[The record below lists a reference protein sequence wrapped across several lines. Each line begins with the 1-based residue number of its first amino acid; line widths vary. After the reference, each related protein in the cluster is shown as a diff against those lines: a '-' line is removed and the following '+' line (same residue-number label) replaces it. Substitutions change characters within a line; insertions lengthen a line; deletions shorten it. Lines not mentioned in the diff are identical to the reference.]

1 MQPDTTMEQ
10 KQQAQHPRKALRV
23 AIASFIGTTLEWYDY
38 FIYGAAAAIIIGPL
52 FFPTYSAAAGTLAAF
67 ATYSVG
73 FLARPLGGILM
84 GHYGDR
90 IGRKPMLVLSML
102 TVGAAT
108 FAVGLLPTYESI
120 GVWAPILLVTC
131 RFIQGLGVG
140 GEWSGAVLMA
150 TEHAP
155 PRRRTFYGSFPQM
168 GLAAGVILANVA
180 FLLVTQSL
188 STEAFSTW
196 GWRIPFLSS
205 AVLIIVGLVLR
216 VSIDE
221 SPEFVARAAET
232 KRPDRTPI
240 ATVLKFNKKQIAL
253 GAGAMLGTGTMGY
266 VVSLYVL
273 SYTTTNLQQNRS
285 TILLFTL
292 ISATV
297 WLIVTPLSALLAD
310 SIGRLK
316 VLAWGGIG
324 LTVSTAALFPLL
336 DTRNSALILFA
347 MVLVALFVGVTYGP
361 VAALLADLF
370 NPEVRYSG
378 TSLAYQVGTILGGG
392 LAPTIA
398 TALYTSNQSSTP
410 ITIYLTALTL
420 VSIASVVVVARKQ
433 TVAGADPIQAR

>member
-1 MQPDTTMEQ
+1 MHPNPTAT
-10 KQQAQHPRKALRV
+10 AQTAKPRKALRV

-52 FFPTYSAAAGTLAAF
+52 FFPTYSTAAGTLAAF

-73 FLARPLGGILM
+73 FLARPLGGVLM
-84 GHYGDR
+84 GHFGDR
-90 IGRKPMLVLSML
+90 LGRKPMLVLSML
-102 TVGAAT
+102 TVGVAT
-108 FAVGLLPTYESI
+108 FAVGILPTYESI

-131 RFIQGLGVG
+131 RFVQGLGVG

-155 PRRRTFYGSFPQM
+155 ARRRTFYGSFPQM
-168 GLAAGVILANVA
+168 GLAAGVILANVV
-180 FLLVTQSL
+180 FLIVTQSM
-188 STEAFSTW
+188 SADAFATW

-205 AVLIIVGLVLR
+205 AVLIIVGLILR

-221 SPEFVARAAET
+221 SPEFVARTAET
-232 KRPDRTPI
+232 KAPEKAPI
-240 ATVLKFNKKQIAL
+240 ASVLKFNKKQIAL
-253 GAGAMLGTGTMGY
+253 GAGCMLGTGTMGY

-292 ISATV
+292 ISAAV
-297 WLIVTPLSALLAD
+297 WLVITPLSALLAD

-316 VLAWGGIG
+316 VLAWGGVG
-324 LTVSTAALFPLL
+324 LTITTAALFPLL
-336 DTRNSALILFA
+336 DTRTSGLILLA
-347 MVLVALFVGVTYGP
+347 MVSVATFVGVTYGP

-370 NPEVRYSG
+370 DPEVRYSG
-378 TSLAYQVGTILGGG
+378 TSLAYQIGTILGGG

-398 TALYTSNQSSTP
+398 TALYASNNSSTP
-410 ITIYLTALTL
+410 ITFYLTGLTL
-420 VSIASVVVVARKQ
+420 ISIVSVIWVARKQ
-433 TVAGADPIQAR
+433 QTEVPAVS

>member
-1 MQPDTTMEQ
+1 MHPNPTAT
-10 KQQAQHPRKALRV
+10 AQTAKPRKALRV

-52 FFPTYSAAAGTLAAF
+52 FFPTYSTAAGTLAAF

-73 FLARPLGGILM
+73 FLARPLGGVLM
-84 GHYGDR
+84 GHFGDR
-90 IGRKPMLVLSML
+90 LGRKPMLVLSML
-102 TVGAAT
+102 TVGVAT
-108 FAVGLLPTYESI
+108 FAVGILPTYESI

-131 RFIQGLGVG
+131 RFVQGLGVG

-155 PRRRTFYGSFPQM
+155 ARRRTFYGSFPQM

-180 FLLVTQSL
+180 FLIVTQSM
-188 STEAFSTW
+188 SADAFATW

-221 SPEFVARAAET
+221 SPEFVARTAET
-232 KRPDRTPI
+232 KGPEKAPI
-240 ATVLKFNKKQIAL
+240 ASVLKFNKKQIAL
-253 GAGAMLGTGTMGY
+253 GAGCMLGTGTMGY

-292 ISATV
+292 ISAAV
-297 WLIVTPLSALLAD
+297 WLVITPLSALLAD

-316 VLAWGGIG
+316 VLAWGGVG
-324 LTVSTAALFPLL
+324 LTITTAALFPLL
-336 DTRNSALILFA
+336 DTRTSGLILLA
-347 MVLVALFVGVTYGP
+347 MVSVATFVGVTYGP

-370 NPEVRYSG
+370 DPEVRYSG
-378 TSLAYQVGTILGGG
+378 TSLAYQIGTILGGG

-398 TALYTSNQSSTP
+398 TALYASNNSSTP
-410 ITIYLTALTL
+410 ITFYLTGLTL
-420 VSIASVVVVARKQ
+420 ISIVSVIWVARKQ
-433 TVAGADPIQAR
+433 QTEVPAVS